1 MGDFFVREEFAM
13 NETLKRKL
21 EMLPESPG
29 VYLMKNSEGEI
40 IYVGKAIVLK
50 NRVSQYF
57 GEKKNRSPKESA
69 MIRNV
74 EDLELRLTST
84 ETEALIL
91 ECKLIK
97 QFRPRYNILLKDDK
111 AYPFV
116 KLTLN
121 EKFPRVMICRRR
133 KNSKEIEGER
143 YFGAFT
149 DSGAIREN
157 LNLLRKIFPIR
168 TCKNFQSRPCL
179 EYHLNRCSAP
189 CVGKISESDYRAI
202 IEGAILFL
210 EGKTQSLEEN
220 LRRKMLE
227 ASDRLNFELAAKIRD
242 QISALQKISEQ
253 KQIHRREKSDQFH
266 GAVEELGK
274 YLQIQTPYR
283 IECFDIS
290 HNQGS
295 ETVASMVV
303 FEDGLPRKS
312 DYRRFKIQTTEGSP
326 DDFRSMREVIAR
338 RYSQIE
344 EFPNL
349 IVIDGGIGQL
359 NSALE
364 ILRGLDL
371 KIPTIGLAKRL
382 ELVYVEGS
390 SEPIEL
396 PRRSQALY
404 LLQRIRDEAHR
415 FAITYHRLLRGK
427 RNLRSIL
434 DSIEGIGKV
443 RRSALRK
450 HFATIDQIRKATLEE
465 LSQIEGMN
473 RKAAESV
480 FNFFKNQA

>member
-1 MGDFFVREEFAM
+1 M
-13 NETLKRKL
+13 NETLQRKL
-21 EMLPESPG
+21 ENLPESPG

-57 GEKKNRSPKESA
+57 SEKKNRSPKEQA
-69 MIRNV
+69 MIKNV
-74 EDLELRLTST
+74 ADLELRLTST

-111 AYPFV
+111 AYPFIR
-116 KLTLN
+116 LTLS

-133 KNSKEIEGER
+133 KNSKEIEGDR

-157 LNLLRKIFPIR
+157 LNLLRKIFPLR
-168 TCKNFQSRPCL
+168 TCKKFQSRPCL
-179 EYHLNRCSAP
+179 EHHLNRCAAP
-189 CVGKISESDYRAI
+189 CAGKISEADYQSLVD
-202 IEGAILFL
+202 GAIMFL
-210 EGKTQSLEEN
+210 EGKTKSLEEK
-220 LRRKMLE
+220 LRQKMLE

-242 QISALQKISEQ
+242 QIAALKKISEQ
-253 KQIHRREKSDQFH
+253 KQIHRRVQKDQFEIQTR
-266 GAVEELGK
+266 GACEELGK
-274 YLQIQTPYR
+274 FLQIPTPFR
-283 IECFDIS
+283 MECFDIS

-312 DYRRFKIQTTEGSP
+312 DYRRFKIKTTEGSP

-338 RYSQIE
+338 RYSQLAPE
-344 EFPNL
+344 DFPNL

-364 ILRGLDL
+364 ILRGLEIR
-371 KIPTIGLAKRL
+371 IPTIGLAKRL
-382 ELVYVEGS
+382 ELVFTEGS
-390 SEPIEL
+390 SEPLEL

-427 RNLRSIL
+427 RNLKSIL

-450 HFATIDQIRKATLEE
+450 HFATIDQIRKATIEE
-465 LSQIEGMN
+465 LLEVEGMN
-473 RKAAESV
+473 RPSAESV
-480 FNFFKNQA
+480 FNFFHKDQSNDPA